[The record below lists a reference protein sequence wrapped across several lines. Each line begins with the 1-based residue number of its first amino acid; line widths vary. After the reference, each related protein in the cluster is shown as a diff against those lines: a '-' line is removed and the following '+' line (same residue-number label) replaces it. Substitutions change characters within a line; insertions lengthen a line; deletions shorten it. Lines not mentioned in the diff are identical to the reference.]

1 MLGDDVVDLGDPDA
15 APGAVHPRFDARVFA
30 APEREWLA
38 ASGRPSRARWWLW
51 AAKEAAYKRARR
63 LDPALPFHPR
73 SFVVELDATAR
84 RGRVCGPGG
93 EAQVRL
99 ARAGDALHAVA
110 FGAGDDEARIA
121 WGVAALAQGADP
133 SLAARALA
141 TARVAAR
148 LGARAQALRVERRDR
163 IPALRLPDGRALAL
177 SLSHHGRFVAFAGAV
192 G

>member
-15 APGAVHPRFDARVFA
+15 APGAMHPRFDERVFA
-30 APEREWLA
+30 AQEREWLA

-73 SFVVELDATAR
+73 RFVVELEATAL
-84 RGRVCGPGG
+84 RGRVRAPGG
-93 EAQVRL
+93 EARVRL
-99 ARAGDALHAVA
+99 SRAGDALHAVA
-110 FGAGDDEARIA
+110 FGAEEEEARIA
-121 WGVAALAQGADP
+121 CGVAELAEGADP

-148 LGARAQALRVERRDR
+148 LGARAEALRVERRDR

-177 SLSHHGRFVAFAGAV
+177 SLSHHGRFVAFAGVV